1 MSKKKK
7 IILNLVVLIFVCI
20 YFFGIQGGIRFTP
33 LGVHRALEKEG
44 YYGPSEIIN
53 TIKEDKIVINI
64 CKYDEWYSID
74 EAEKNKFGLWHPR
87 RNQAHYVVENKKDKP
102 LTINP
107 YYFGQAID
115 EKHTRYEWRI
125 WGVINDENIRD
136 VRLIIM
142 DDGNLEVLEEN
153 HMKGGTYVFRW
164 DSSRQSYDNSDLM
177 IVGLDENENPIYKVS
192 YKGQEYE

>member
-1 MSKKKK
+1 MNKKKK
-7 IILNLVVLIFVCI
+7 FIINLVVLIFVCV
-20 YFFGIQGGIRFTP
+20 YFFGIQVGFRFTP
-33 LGVHRALEKEG
+33 LGVHKAIEKKS

-53 TIKEDKIVINI
+53 IIEEDDEVIYVS
-64 CKYDEWYSID
+64 KYDKWNSID
-74 EAEKNKFGLWHPR
+74 SAKRHKFGLWR
-87 RNQAHYVVENKKDKP
+87 GKNSLRISENKKDKP

-115 EKHTRYEWRI
+115 EKHTRYEWMI
-125 WGVINDENIRD
+125 WGVINDENIKD

-177 IVGLDENENPIYKVS
+177 IVGLDENENPVYKVS

>member
-1 MSKKKK
+1 MNKKKK
-7 IILNLVVLIFVCI
+7 FIINLVVLIFVCV
-20 YFFGIQGGIRFTP
+20 YFFGIQGGFRFTP
-33 LGVHRALEKEG
+33 LGVHKAIEKKS

-53 TIKEDKIVINI
+53 IIEDDDEVIYVS
-64 CKYDEWYSID
+64 KYDKWNSID
-74 EAEKNKFGLWHPR
+74 SAKRHKFGLWR
-87 RNQAHYVVENKKDKP
+87 GKNSLRISENKKDKP

-125 WGVINDENIRD
+125 WGVINDENIKD

-164 DSSRQSYDNSDLM
+164 DSSRQSYENSDLM
-177 IVGLDENENPIYKVS
+177 IVGLDENENTIYKVS